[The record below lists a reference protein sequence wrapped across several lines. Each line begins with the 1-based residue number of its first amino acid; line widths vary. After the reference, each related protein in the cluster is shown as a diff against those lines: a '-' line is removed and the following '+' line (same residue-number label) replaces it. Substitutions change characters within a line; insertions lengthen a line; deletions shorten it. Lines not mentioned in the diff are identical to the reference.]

1 MERIPVT
8 SVPPRSNEPLVLAIG
23 KFDGVHIG
31 HQAILR
37 HAREHL
43 GQARLAVMSF
53 WPHPVYALTGNEA
66 YTRLLTPGDEKL
78 RQLERQGVD
87 RFFDVHFTAEYAAT
101 PAETFVYEHLA
112 PLQLKRVVVGED
124 FRFGQGGRATVE
136 DLKRLCGDIGVPVTI
151 VGPVEENGV
160 KVSSSQVRRHLAAG
174 RVEAAEALL
183 GRPYALVGSVV
194 HGDARGRLIGF
205 PTANLGGLE
214 EFVIPLNGVYAASV
228 EMQSDDDTRH
238 WFGVVNVGTRPT
250 VNGQDL
256 RVEAH
261 LFGFSGDL
269 YGQSL
274 RVSFLRRV
282 RDEQKF
288 GSVEALTAQIGHDV
302 DFVKR
307 MLGML

>member
-1 MERIPVT
+1 MERISVT
-8 SVPPRSNEPLVLAIG
+8 SAPPPSTQPLVLAIG

-37 HAREHL
+37 KARENL
-43 GQARLAVMSF
+43 GNARLAVMSF
-53 WPHPVYALTGNEA
+53 WPHPVYALTGNKGYA
-66 YTRLLTPGDEKL
+66 RLLTPGDEKF

-87 RFFDVHFTAEYAAT
+87 RFYDVHFTPEYAAT
-101 PAETFVYEHLA
+101 PAEVFVHQHLA
-112 PLQLKRVVVGED
+112 VLKLEQVVVGED
-124 FRFGQGGRATVE
+124 FRFGQGGRATVG
-136 DLKRLCGDIGVPVTI
+136 DLCRLCQEIGVPVT
-151 VGPVEENGV
+151 VVDPVEENGV

-183 GRPYALVGSVV
+183 GRPYALVGRVE

-205 PTANLGGLE
+205 PTANLGDLE
-214 EFVIPLNGVYAASV
+214 NFVIPQNGVYAASV
-228 EMQSDDDTRH
+228 AMQSDDDTRH

-250 VNGQDL
+250 VNGQNL

-261 LFGFSGDL
+261 MFGFSGDL
-269 YGQSL
+269 YDQSL
-274 RVSFLRRV
+274 RVSLLRRV

-288 GSVEALTAQIGHDV
+288 SSVDELTAQIREDV
-302 DFVKR
+302 RFVKR